1 MIPVWPY
8 IWYVSEISWLQIY
21 DDYELLD
28 YEYAGPEKRLTSIRK
43 DVGRDLVVF
52 FGVAWHY
59 LWTFCV
65 CNHEIIF
72 FVTYERANFVVFDLP
87 LENKIYTLFEKTS

>member
-28 YEYAGPEKRLTSIRK
+28 YEYAGPEKRLTSMRK

-52 FGVAWHY
+52 LGVLWHY
-59 LWTFCV
+59 LQNVRLCGSVWV
-65 CNHEIIF
+65 PRLIIPLIKEF
-72 FVTYERANFVVFDLP
+72 IEKAVANYF
-87 LENKIYTLFEKTS
+87 